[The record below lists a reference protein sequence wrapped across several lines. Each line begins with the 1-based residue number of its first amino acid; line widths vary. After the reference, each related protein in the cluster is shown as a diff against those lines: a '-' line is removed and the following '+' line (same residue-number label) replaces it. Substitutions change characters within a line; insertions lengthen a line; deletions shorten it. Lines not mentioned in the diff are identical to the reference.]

1 MDEIWKNLNLNNL
14 DDETWKTIEEY
25 PDYQISNF
33 GRIKSFK
40 KTNVRILKQQSDRN
54 DHLQF
59 RFCKN
64 NKYYAKY
71 IHDLV
76 YETFY
81 NDKLELD
88 ECVHHKD
95 ENKKNNYYENLE
107 KIKNHK
113 HNHFHKLGDK
123 NPNFK
128 KIFSEKTRAKMSQ
141 NHPNVKGENNHYHK
155 LSYQDIYDIRK
166 SLELK
171 LYTPKQLS
179 WMFDVSVKTI
189 YSIKSEKTWSRV
201 NI

>member
-14 DDETWKTIEEY
+14 DGETWKTIEEY

-81 NDKLELD
+81 NDKLKSN
-88 ECVHHKD
+88 ECAHHKD
-95 ENKKNNYYENLE
+95 KNPKNNYYENLKKMSKFDHKSLHNKGE
-107 KIKNHK
+107 LNNNSKLKNEEVWLIKKILNSDYYKSGKITQKFIGKMFKVNQTIISKIK
-113 HNHFHKLGDK
+113 LG
-123 NPNFK
+123 
-128 KIFSEKTRAKMSQ
+128 Q
-141 NHPNVKGENNHYHK
+141 
-155 LSYQDIYDIRK
+155 LWSYIIYKDDNK
-166 SLELK
+166 
-171 LYTPKQLS
+171 
-179 WMFDVSVKTI
+179 
-189 YSIKSEKTWSRV
+189 
-201 NI
+201 